1 MFSVGSVGKPGT
13 SYPLVGSLGSFGV
26 NGLPFGPTGV
36 VPGMY
41 GTTGVSVGVPGFVGS
56 AGVAFGYGFGFK
68 SASAGGV
75 IPSGTTGTYEP
86 SLR

>member
-1 MFSVGSVGKPGT
+1 
-13 SYPLVGSLGSFGV
+13 
-26 NGLPFGPTGV
+26 
-36 VPGMY
+36 MY

-56 AGVAFGYGFGFK
+56 SLVGSSYGFGVK

-75 IPSGTTGTYEP
+75 TPYGITGTYEP

>member
-1 MFSVGSVGKPGT
+1 
-13 SYPLVGSLGSFGV
+13 
-26 NGLPFGPTGV
+26 
-36 VPGMY
+36 MY

-56 AGVAFGYGFGFK
+56 TGVAFGYGFGFR
-68 SASAGGV
+68 SAPAGGV

>member
-1 MFSVGSVGKPGT
+1 M
-13 SYPLVGSLGSFGV
+13 VGSLGSFGV

-41 GTTGVSVGVPGFVGS
+41 GTTGVSVDVPGFVGS
-56 AGVAFGYGFGFK
+56 FGSFGYGFGVK
-68 SASAGGV
+68 SVFAGGV
-75 IPSGTTGTYEP
+75 TPSGITGTYEP